1 MKIEYIELLTNKYNQ
16 MINIMGNIEE
26 IVANSGI
33 EKGMITIQTMHTTSG
48 IMMNESLEC
57 LESDIEMFFN
67 RLVPEDGSYAHAR
80 ILDDYGSTA
89 GNPTGHLKS
98 ILYGTH
104 CHLFIEN
111 HQIVKGGAQEVYFIE
126 LDGPS
131 QRKVMVSI
139 IEL

>member
-1 MKIEYIELLTNKYNQ
+1 MKIKYLEFLTNKYNQ
-16 MINIMGNIEE
+16 MINITQDIEALVE
-26 IVANSGI
+26 SSGI
-33 EKGMITIQTMHTTSG
+33 KKGMITVQTMHTTTG

-57 LESDIEMFFN
+57 LESDIETFFN
-67 RLVPEDGSYAHAR
+67 RLVPEDIPYTHAR
-80 ILDDYGSTA
+80 MLDDYGSTA

-104 CHLFIEN
+104 CHLFVDNYKIM
-111 HQIVKGGAQEVYFIE
+111 KGGAQEVYFIE

-131 QRKVMVSI
+131 QRKVMVTI